1 MLHHLPSLGA
11 LLLIGVIFAVVA
23 EQLAIGPSWLLLG
36 LIVAFIISIG
46 AALLMGRFRLRRWLG
61 FIVLGIITAG
71 AAASTGALVAG
82 LVGTSLR
89 ISDIPHETA
98 LGLLRDAALIW
109 LVNTLTFALWYWEID
124 GGGPSSRIHQGYASQ
139 DFIFPQVAA
148 ATADAP
154 KWCPHFVDYLF
165 LAFNTSTAFSPTDT
179 LVLSRRAKLLMM
191 IQSLI
196 SLVVLAVIAA
206 RGINTL

>member
-1 MLHHLPSLGA
+1 MLHHLPSLAA
-11 LLLIGVIFAVVA
+11 LLIIGVIFAVVA
-23 EQLAIGPSWLLLG
+23 DQLTIGPSWLFLG
-36 LIVAFIISIG
+36 PIIAFVIMIG
-46 AALLMGRFRLRRWLG
+46 ASLILGRFKLRRWLG
-61 FIVLGIITAG
+61 FLILGMITLG
-71 AAASTGALVAG
+71 TAASTTALVAG

-89 ISDIPHETA
+89 LSDIPHEAA

-124 GGGPSSRIHQGYASQ
+124 AGGPSQRIHHGYASK
-139 DFIFPQVAA
+139 DFVFPQLAG
-148 ATADAP
+148 ATADASQ
-154 KWCPHFVDYLF
+154 WCPHFIDYLF

-179 LVLSRRAKLLMM
+179 LVLSLRAKLLMM

-196 SLVVLAVIAA
+196 SLIVLAVIAA